1 VAYVKTFFILRRYT
15 VLRALLIMTMALG
28 MAGITSSLVQANDPL
43 PQCLPCPPPPGEGG
57 N

>member
-1 VAYVKTFFILRRYT
+1 M
-15 VLRALLIMTMALG
+15 LRALLIMTMALG